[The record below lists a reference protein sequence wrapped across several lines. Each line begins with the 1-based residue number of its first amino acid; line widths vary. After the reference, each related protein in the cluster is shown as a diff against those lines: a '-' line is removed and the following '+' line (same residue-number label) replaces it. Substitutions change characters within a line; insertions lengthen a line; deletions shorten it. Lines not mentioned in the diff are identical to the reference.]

1 MKHLLKMADL
11 SAKEIIEI
19 LNMADQLKYETRHGI
34 AHPCTAGQDA
44 GHDFS
49 KGVDPHPRFV

>member
-34 AHPCTAGQDA
+34 AGQDA

-49 KGVDPHPRFV
+49 KGVNPHPRFV